1 MLCKT
6 NVNKRRDSRKIKR
19 KWVEIMAINKT
30 VNLNVRITPKVKEQ
44 IDAYCEKN
52 DMRASEFVR
61 QAIMKA
67 LEEKKDN

>member
-1 MLCKT
+1 
-6 NVNKRRDSRKIKR
+6 
-19 KWVEIMAINKT
+19 MATNKT

-61 QAIMKA
+61 QAIMKL
-67 LEEKKDN
+67 LEEEKNNE